1 MEKFILDKDK
11 NRTDEFHIFNYSNH
25 GGIFYSMRASLL
37 LIGIVLSVPLMLRSQ
52 TGCGQMTLEGGQEYY
67 ETGRF
72 EELISLIEPCLKSGF
87 SDEEKK
93 QAYRLLALSYMA
105 KDDPVTSRSMIE
117 EILRLDPF
125 YTPNVL
131 FDPPRYVQIVE
142 TIREPVTSLVTASKQ
157 VESLKESPVPVT
169 VITGEMILF
178 SGARNLKELLA
189 FYVPGMTAVEDQN
202 ELNIAMRGVYGSSQQ
217 KILVMLD
224 GHRLNSRAYSEANPD
239 FSISL
244 EKIKQIEVLRGPAS
258 SLYGNVALTSVINII
273 SKSGQDVDG
282 CSFSAGMGNYG
293 QMKASLLYG
302 KQFDRKNGL
311 VVWGNYYRSEGEE
324 VYVPAEED
332 HSPHPVD
339 GYAHVG
345 AFKDKP
351 AYDAGF
357 SFHSDYLSIMGN
369 VRYAK
374 LVEPFSGGGLTGETY
389 DYDEYR
395 TFNGAGPGLG
405 SGSAHSKVK
414 YDRSLKGGWE
424 IMGNIDLDLNNIS
437 VIIVSDPSLG
447 RAGRVSWNE
456 YSYGGTLQVRKDYT
470 LKSVGKGNL
479 LAGFQLDGMDL
490 YDSNYLIGDDG
501 EVDTV
506 VDSNAEPVLER
517 GYETIYSGFVQVKQW
532 LGKKFILNMGGRYD
546 YKQRHKG
553 NEVTNF
559 SPRLSVIYLPAETFA
574 LKASFARSFVD
585 APYWYRYNSL
595 PSYKGSENL
604 LPEHLTS
611 LQLTAD
617 LSAMDSKMELEGNM
631 FYNHLKDFIY
641 RDPEATGDEPRYR
654 NAGSLESVGLEG
666 SVKYALDP
674 LRIHANVT
682 WQYAL
687 DAEDYGVT
695 GSRIHNVPQWQANL
709 LLDFNPVYKH
719 FRNLWFNMTLR
730 YIGSQLSPVM
740 NTYLNGQPFNDPGNE
755 VDDAFLVNV
764 GVRVEKLRGFSL
776 DARIYNLF
784 GTSSTQ
790 GGSTVFPYPQEGRWW
805 KVEVGYWF

>member
-1 MEKFILDKDK
+1 MRRAVLVVILVFLSWSVLWSQ
-11 NRTDEFHIFNYSNH
+11 TEC
-25 GGIFYSMRASLL
+25 GQ
-37 LIGIVLSVPLMLRSQ
+37 IVLE
-52 TGCGQMTLEGGQEYY
+52 EGRKLY
-67 ETGRF
+67 ETGRV
-72 EELISLIEPCLKSGF
+72 EAVISLIGPCLESGF
-87 SDEEKK
+87 SGDEQI

-105 KDDPVTSRSMIE
+105 RDDMVTSRSMIE
-117 EILRLDPF
+117 EILRRDPF
-125 YTPNVL
+125 YTPNLL

-142 TIREPVTSLVTASKQ
+142 SMRKPVISLVTASKQ

-169 VITGEMILF
+169 VITAEMIVA

-202 ELNIAMRGVYGSSQQ
+202 ELNVAMRGVYGSSQQ

-239 FSISL
+239 YSISL

-273 SKSGQDVDG
+273 SKRGQDVGG
-282 CSFSAGMGNYG
+282 CSLVAGLGNFG
-293 QMKASLLYG
+293 QIKGSLLYG
-302 KQFDRKNGL
+302 RQFDRQNDL
-311 VVWGNYYRSEGEE
+311 VVWGSYYRSEGEE
-324 VYVPAEED
+324 VHIPAEED

-339 GYAHVG
+339 GYAYVG

-357 SFHSDYLSIMGN
+357 SFHSNYLSMLGN

-374 LVEPFSGGGLTGETY
+374 LVEPFSGSGLTGETY

-395 TFNGAGPGLG
+395 TINGAGPGLG
-405 SGSAHSKVK
+405 SGSAHSEVK
-414 YDRSLKGGWE
+414 YDRSLKGDWE
-424 IMGNIDLDLNNIS
+424 IMGNVNLDLNNIN
-437 VIIVSDPSLG
+437 VIVVTDPSQG

-456 YSYGGTLQVRKDYT
+456 YSYGGTLQVRKDYE
-470 LKSVGKGNL
+470 LKSVGDGNV
-479 LAGFQLDGMDL
+479 LAGFQLDGMEL
-490 YDSNYLIGDDG
+490 YDSYYLMGDNG

-506 VDSNAEPVLER
+506 IDSDAKPVLER
-517 GYETIYSGFVQVKQW
+517 GTETIYSGFVQVKQR
-532 LGKKFILNMGGRYD
+532 LGQQVILNMGGRYD

-553 NEVTNF
+553 NPVTNF
-559 SPRLSVIYLPAETFA
+559 SPRLSVIYLPSETFA
-574 LKASFARSFVD
+574 LKASFAQSFVD

-617 LSAMDSKMELEGNM
+617 LSALDSKLELEGNV

-641 RDPEATGDEPRYR
+641 RDPGATGDEPRYR
-654 NAGSLESVGLEG
+654 NAGRLKSVGVEG

-674 LRIHANVT
+674 MRIHANVT

-695 GSRIHNVPQWQANL
+695 GNRIHNAPGWQGNL
-709 LLDFNPVYKH
+709 LFDFNPVYRQYK
-719 FRNLWFNMTLR
+719 NLWFNITLR

-740 NTYLNGQPFNDPGNE
+740 NTYLDGDPFSDPDNE
-755 VDDAFLVNV
+755 VDPVFLVNA
-764 GVRVEKLRGFSL
+764 GFRVEKIKGFSL
-776 DARIYNLF
+776 DARVCNLF
-784 GTSSTQ
+784 GTSYTQ
-790 GGSTVFPYPQEGRWW
+790 GGSTVFPYPQEGRWFR
-805 KVEVGYWF
+805 VEVGYRF

>member
-1 MEKFILDKDK
+1 
-11 NRTDEFHIFNYSNH
+11 
-25 GGIFYSMRASLL
+25 MRISLL
-37 LIGIVLSVPLMLRSQ
+37 IIIIGMLLPPVLWSQNECGQIVLE
-52 TGCGQMTLEGGQEYY
+52 EGRKLY

-72 EELISLIEPCLKSGF
+72 EALISLIEPCLESGF
-87 SDEEKK
+87 SSDEQI

-105 KDDPVTSRSMIE
+105 KDDIVTSRSMIE
-117 EILRLDPF
+117 EILQQDPF
-125 YTPNVL
+125 YTPNLL

-142 TIREPVTSLVTASKQ
+142 SLRKPVISLVTASKQ

-169 VITGEMILF
+169 VITAEMIVT

-189 FYVPGMTAVEDQN
+189 FYVPGITAVEDQN

-239 FSISL
+239 YSISL

-273 SKSGQDVDG
+273 SKRGQDVSG
-282 CSFSAGMGNYG
+282 CSLVAGLGNFG
-293 QMKASLLYG
+293 QVKGSLLYG
-302 KQFDRKNGL
+302 RQFDRQNDL

-324 VYVPAEED
+324 VYIPAEED

-339 GYAHVG
+339 GYAHVS

-357 SFHSDYLSIMGN
+357 SFHSNYLSILGN

-374 LVEPFSGGGLTGETY
+374 LVEPFSGSGLTGETY

-395 TFNGAGPGLG
+395 TINGAGPGLG
-405 SGSAHSKVK
+405 SGSAHSEVK

-424 IMGNIDLDLNNIS
+424 IMGNVNLDLNNIN
-437 VIIVSDPSLG
+437 VIVVTDPSLG

-456 YSYGGTLQVRKDYT
+456 YSFGGTLQARKDYT
-470 LKSVGKGNL
+470 LKQVGEGNV

-490 YDSNYLIGDDG
+490 YDSYYLIGDGG
-501 EVDTV
+501 EVDTM
-506 VDSNAEPVLER
+506 VDSDAKPVLER
-517 GYETIYSGFVQVKQW
+517 GTETIYSGFIQVKQR
-532 LGKKFILNMGGRYD
+532 LGRQFILNMGGRYD

-553 NEVTNF
+553 SQVTNF

-574 LKASFARSFVD
+574 LKASFAQSFVD

-617 LSAMDSKMELEGNM
+617 LSTLDNKLELEGNV
-631 FYNHLKDFIY
+631 FYNYLKDFIY

-654 NAGSLESVGLEG
+654 NAGRLESVGVEG
-666 SVKYALDP
+666 SVKYVLDP
-674 LRIHANVT
+674 MRIHANVT
-682 WQYAL
+682 WQHAL

-695 GSRIHNVPQWQANL
+695 GNRIHNIPGWQGNL
-709 LLDFNPVYKH
+709 LFDFNPVYKKY
-719 FRNLWFNMTLR
+719 RNLWFNITLQ
-730 YIGSQLSPVM
+730 YIGPQLSPVM
-740 NTYLNGQPFNDPGNE
+740 NTYLDGDPFSDPENE
-755 VDDAFLVNV
+755 VDPVFLINT
-764 GVRVEKLRGFSL
+764 GFRAEKLKGFSL
-776 DARIYNLF
+776 DVRICNLL
-784 GTSSTQ
+784 GTSYTQ

-805 KVEVGYWF
+805 KVEVGYRF

>member
-1 MEKFILDKDK
+1 M
-11 NRTDEFHIFNYSNH
+11 
-25 GGIFYSMRASLL
+25 L
-37 LIGIVLSVPLMLRSQ
+37 LIIRTSVLIILLGLSGGSVLWSQ
-52 TGCGQMTLEGGQEYY
+52 MECGQILLEEGQKCY
-67 ETGRF
+67 ENGRF
-72 EELISLIEPCLKSGF
+72 EELVSLIGPCLEGGF
-87 SDEEKK
+87 SREELV
-93 QAYRLLALSYMA
+93 QAYRLLALSHMA
-105 KDDPVTSRSMIE
+105 NDDIDGAREMIE
-117 EILRLDPF
+117 KILALDPL
-125 YTPNVL
+125 YTPNLL
-131 FDPPRYVQIVE
+131 FDPTRYVQIVE
-142 TIREPVTSLVTASKQ
+142 SMRRPVTSLVTASRQ
-157 VESLKESPVPVT
+157 LETVKESPVPVT
-169 VITGEMILF
+169 VITEQMIVS

-189 FYVPGMTAVEDQN
+189 LFVPGMTVVEDHN
-202 ELNIAMRGVYGSSQQ
+202 ELNIAMRGIYGSSQQ

-273 SKSGQDVDG
+273 TKRGQDVSG
-282 CSFSAGMGNYG
+282 CSLVAGLGNYG
-293 QMKASLLYG
+293 QVKASLLYG
-302 KQFDRKNGL
+302 KQFDRQNDL
-311 VVWGNYYRSEGEE
+311 VIWGNYYRSEGEE
-324 VYVPAEED
+324 VFIPAEED

-339 GYAHVG
+339 GTAHVS

-357 SFHSDYLSIMGN
+357 SFHSNYLSLLGN

-374 LVEPFSGGGLTGETY
+374 LVEPFSGGGPTGETY

-395 TFNGAGPGLG
+395 TLNGAGPGLG
-405 SGSAHSKVK
+405 SGSAHSEVR

-424 IMGNIDLDLNNIS
+424 IMGNVNFDLNNIS
-437 VIIVSDPSLG
+437 VVIVSDPSLG

-456 YSYGGTLQVRKDYT
+456 YSYGGTLQVRKDYAV
-470 LKSVGKGNL
+470 KSVGKGNI

-506 VDSNAEPVLER
+506 VDSNADPVLER
-517 GYETIYSGFVQVKQW
+517 GAETIYSGFIQVKQW
-532 LGKKFILNMGGRYD
+532 LGKRFILNMGGRYD

-553 NEVTNF
+553 REVTNF

-574 LKASFARSFVD
+574 LKASFAQSFVD

-617 LSAMDSKMELEGNM
+617 VSAMESRLEFGLNY
-631 FYNHLKDFIY
+631 FYNYLKDFIY
-641 RDPEATGDEPRYR
+641 RDPEATGEEPRYR
-654 NAGSLESVGLEG
+654 NAGRLESLGLEG
-666 SVKYALDP
+666 TLMYSLDP
-674 LRIHANVT
+674 VRINANVT

-695 GSRIHNVPQWQANL
+695 GSRIQNVPGWQGNL
-709 LLDFNPVYKH
+709 LFDFNPVYKH
-719 FRNLWFNMTLR
+719 FKNLWFNITLR
-730 YIGSQLSPVM
+730 YIGSQFSPVM
-740 NTYLNGQPFNDPGNE
+740 NTYLNGQPFSDPGFG
-755 VDDAFLVNV
+755 VDQVFLVNA
-764 GVRVEKLRGFSL
+764 GIRIEKLWGFSL
-776 DARIYNLF
+776 DARVYNLF
-784 GTSSTQ
+784 GTSYTQ

-805 KVEVGYWF
+805 KVEVGYRF